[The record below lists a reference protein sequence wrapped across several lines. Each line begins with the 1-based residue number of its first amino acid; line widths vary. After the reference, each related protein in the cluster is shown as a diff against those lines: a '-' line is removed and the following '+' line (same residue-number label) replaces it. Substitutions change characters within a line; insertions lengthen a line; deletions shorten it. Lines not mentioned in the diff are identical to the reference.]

1 MFKKKDVSQKFVSS
15 SSLWLV
21 GILGMSL
28 FCYFNKDFNFSKL
41 TQVFDLANAASTI
54 VLCSIPIAFPCYL
67 VYSVYMRIKQSNI
80 EHDDSIKEQQNK
92 KNNEGE

>member
-1 MFKKKDVSQKFVSS
+1 MFKKKDVSKKFVSS
-15 SSLWLV
+15 STFWLV

-41 TQVFDLANAASTI
+41 TQIFDLANAASTI

-67 VYSVYMRIKQSNI
+67 VYSVYTRIKQSNI
-80 EHDDSIKEQQNK
+80 EYEDSIKEQQNK

>member
-1 MFKKKDVSQKFVSS
+1 MFNKKDVSKKFVSS
-15 SSLWLV
+15 STFWLA

-28 FCYFNKDFNFSKL
+28 FCYYNKDFDFSKL
-41 TQVFDLANAASTI
+41 TQIFDLANAASTI

-80 EHDDSIKEQQNK
+80 EHEALIKGQKNK
-92 KNNEGE
+92 NNNEGE

>member
-15 SSLWLV
+15 STFWLV

-41 TQVFDLANAASTI
+41 TQIFDLANAASTI
-54 VLCSIPIAFPCYL
+54 VLCSIPIAVPSYL
-67 VYSVYMRIKQSNI
+67 MYSVYVRIKQSNK
-80 EHDDSIKEQQNK
+80 EHMESIKENK
-92 KNNEGE
+92 NTNNYDGE